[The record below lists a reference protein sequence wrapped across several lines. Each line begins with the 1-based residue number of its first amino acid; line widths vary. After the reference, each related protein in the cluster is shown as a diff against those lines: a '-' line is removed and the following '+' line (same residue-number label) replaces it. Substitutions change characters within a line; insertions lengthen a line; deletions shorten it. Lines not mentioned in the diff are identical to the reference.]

1 MIVSRFVKWA
11 AAGVLA
17 LGIPAM
23 GMARTHVASVPGS
36 LSVTPVKAV
45 SSHKHATKKVSS
57 HRKSTARKHSKH
69 TRAHAKKNAKRSKS
83 LARTASKS
91 HRSTNHKKTRRA

>member
-17 LGIPAM
+17 LGIPAA
-23 GMARTHVASVPGS
+23 GLAKTHVASVPGS

-45 SSHKHATKKVSS
+45 SSKHAIRKTSS
-57 HRKSTARKHSKH
+57 HRKTSKRHTKRTHSKRNTKHSKH
-69 TRAHAKKNAKRSKS
+69 TRV
-83 LARTASKS
+83 ASK
-91 HRSTNHKKTRRA
+91 HRSTSHKKTRRA